1 MLLLATAAS
10 APVIDTGD
18 TAFILV
24 SCALVM
30 LMTPGLALFYGGMV
44 QQKNVLSTFMHS
56 FFALGLVTFSWIA
69 IGYSLAF
76 GETNG
81 GFIGGLDHL
90 FLSGVD
96 MAPRAGQTIPHILF
110 MAFQGMFAV
119 ITAAIISGAY
129 AERIKFSSYLVFT
142 LLWSV
147 VVYAPL
153 AHWVWAPGGWLLE
166 LGAIDFAGGTVVHI
180 SSGVSA
186 LVVALVLG
194 KRLGYPQSR
203 HAPHNLTLT
212 LLGAGL
218 LWFGW
223 FGFNGGSALASNGLA
238 SLAFV
243 NTHIAAALGALGWGL
258 IEYWRIRKVTAL
270 GVASGLVAGLV
281 GITPAAGF
289 VSPASAMIIGVLAG
303 AACYGGVLVKNRF
316 GYDDSLDAFGIHGVG
331 GIVGALLTGIFA
343 STAMNPAGFDGLLAG
358 NAGLMLAQL
367 AGIGAAAA
375 FAGGLTWVLLKL
387 IDATIGLRA
396 PKDDEREGLDATQ
409 HGESGYSLGTGPSG
423 HSVHSE
429 SGHSHNR
436 EDKAEARGLSAS

>member
-1 MLLLATAAS
+1 
-10 APVIDTGD
+10 
-18 TAFILV
+18 
-24 SCALVM
+24 
-30 LMTPGLALFYGGMV
+30 
-44 QQKNVLSTFMHS
+44 
-56 FFALGLVTFSWIA
+56 
-69 IGYSLAF
+69 
-76 GETNG
+76 
-81 GFIGGLDHL
+81 
-90 FLSGVD
+90 
-96 MAPRAGQTIPHILF
+96 
-110 MAFQGMFAV
+110 MFAV

-194 KRLGYPQSR
+194 KRLGYPHAR
-203 HAPHNLTLT
+203 HAPHNLTMT
-212 LLGAGL
+212 LLGAAL

-258 IEYWRIRKVTAL
+258 IEYMRIRKVTAL
-270 GVASGLVAGLV
+270 GIASGLVAGLV

-303 AACYGGVLVKNRF
+303 VACYGGVLVKNRV
-316 GYDDSLDAFGIHGVG
+316 GYDDSLDAFGIHGIG
-331 GIVGALLTGIFA
+331 GIVGALLTGVFA

-358 NAGLMLAQL
+358 NGGLMLAQL

-375 FAGGLTWVLLKL
+375 FAGGLTWVLLKA

-396 PKDDEREGLDATQ
+396 HKDDEREGLDANQ

-423 HSVHSE
+423 HSAHSE
-429 SGHSHNR
+429 SGHSHSR
-436 EDKAEARGLSAS
+436 EEKAEARGLTAS